1 MFLFAG
7 FPPEGDVWFCLQDGC
22 RGGDMAHEAPVDPA
36 RQNREEPFVRAP
48 DVGEHVRR
56 CPASVVLESGLQ
68 ADESSQ
74 VGSL

>member
-7 FPPEGDVWFCLQDGC
+7 FAPEGDVWFCLQDCC
-22 RGGDMAHEAPVDPA
+22 RGGDMAHEAPVDLT

-48 DVGEHVRR
+48 DAGEHVRR
-56 CPASVVLESGLQ
+56 CPEFVVIKSGFQ